1 MGDLLIQ
8 TPGSVVLSFFL
19 RKPWSTSDNES
30 KEDSIRGGVGRK
42 LGLMVQLSLG
52 HMLKENE
59 IVINDLKDRYS
70 RTEKDSQ
77 KKKKKKRDA
86 THDTMYLVLL

>member
-1 MGDLLIQ
+1 
-8 TPGSVVLSFFL
+8 
-19 RKPWSTSDNES
+19 
-30 KEDSIRGGVGRK
+30 
-42 LGLMVQLSLG
+42 MVQLSLG

>member
-1 MGDLLIQ
+1 
-8 TPGSVVLSFFL
+8 
-19 RKPWSTSDNES
+19 
-30 KEDSIRGGVGRK
+30 
-42 LGLMVQLSLG
+42 MVQLSLG

-77 KKKKKKRDA
+77 KKKKKEMLPMILCTLCCFKRDWMTISRYDA
-86 THDTMYLVLL
+86 QSTDANIPRLLTQVCLKRNLD

>member
-1 MGDLLIQ
+1 
-8 TPGSVVLSFFL
+8 
-19 RKPWSTSDNES
+19 
-30 KEDSIRGGVGRK
+30 
-42 LGLMVQLSLG
+42 MVQLSLG

-77 KKKKKKRDA
+77 KKKKKRDA